1 MASEEEDDEER
12 TQHAQKLKLER
23 EQQLSDMAELL
34 QIPAGRRF
42 FYRLFEEGKLFHTT
56 FTGNS
61 QGMFYEGRR
70 NLALVFFN
78 DLCEVDPAALSALLT
93 MKAEKAKGG

>member
-1 MASEEEDDEER
+1 MDGDEEEVVQRAAKE
-12 TQHAQKLKLER
+12 KNER
-23 EQQLSDMAELL
+23 EQQLSDIAEMLA
-34 QIPAGRRF
+34 IPAGRRF

-70 NLALVFFN
+70 NLALVFFT
-78 DLCEVDPAALSALLT
+78 DLCEVDATALAALLL
-93 MKAEKAKGG
+93 MKAEKIKGEENG